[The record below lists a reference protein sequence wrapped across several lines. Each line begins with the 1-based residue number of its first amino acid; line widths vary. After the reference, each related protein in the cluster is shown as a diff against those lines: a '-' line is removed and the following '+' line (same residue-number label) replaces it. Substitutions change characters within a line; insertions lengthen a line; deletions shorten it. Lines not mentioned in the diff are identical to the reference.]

1 MKSALSTY
9 IGLLEV
15 DKAAFLSLVDLLRE
29 NRSDKFFFNESSF
42 ISIHRAS
49 RS

>member
-15 DKAAFLSLVDLLRE
+15 DKATFPGLVDVLGEDRWT
-29 NRSDKFFFNESSF
+29 KFFFSESSF